1 MIPIAFQISCAF
13 AAIAITSISVGYT
26 NWPAYEESLQLLLS
40 EGMDTLFCQSQQDG
54 IVGNFV
60 MSSLV

>member
-1 MIPIAFQISCAF
+1 MIPIAFQISRSF

-40 EGMDTLFCQSQQDG
+40 EGMNTLFAKANKTVLLA
-54 IVGNFV
+54 I
-60 MSSLV
+60 L